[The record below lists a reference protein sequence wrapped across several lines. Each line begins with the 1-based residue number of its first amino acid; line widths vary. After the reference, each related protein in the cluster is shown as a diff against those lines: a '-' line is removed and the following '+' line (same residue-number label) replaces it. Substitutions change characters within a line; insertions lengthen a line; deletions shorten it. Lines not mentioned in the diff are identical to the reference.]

1 MINPAN
7 ANKRNGTFFN
17 ILFSPEIIMNGMLNT
32 HSFHVK
38 KYDWHSAILDRALRA
53 NSGNFIG
60 WLGDMKPNGYLLAE
74 NAPPPF
80 I

>member
-1 MINPAN
+1 
-7 ANKRNGTFFN
+7 
-17 ILFSPEIIMNGMLNT
+17 MNGMLNT